1 LIEQRKIDVVS
12 QALVVIALLVALKLG
27 LLPALLA
34 GLLVHELV
42 DATLPRLRRIGLSEH
57 GGKVLT
63 LAVFTISLITLIVLA
78 VLGLRSLLVGQEESL
93 KALLDK
99 MAEILDTARNQLPP
113 GIQAYIPANTE
124 ELQHAASEW
133 LRTHGA
139 ELQQAATTV
148 GLGAVRSVFMI
159 VIAMVIGGLIAVRN
173 HRPDAQRRPLAGAL
187 ADRAAMLAQAFRR
200 VVFAQAQISAL
211 NTLLTAIYLAGVLP
225 LFGIHLPLLK
235 TVIALTFVVGLLPI
249 IGNLVSNTVIVVI
262 SLSVS
267 LYAALAALAFLILIH
282 KLEYFVNARLMGRQI
297 HARAW
302 ELLLAMLV
310 MDAAFGLPGLVAAP
324 IYYGYLK
331 DELAARGLV

>member
-1 LIEQRKIDVVS
+1 LIEQRKVDVAS
-12 QALVVIALLVALKLG
+12 QVLMVLALLGVLWLG

-42 DATLPRLRRIGLSEH
+42 HTALPRLRGLGLSEQS
-57 GGKVLT
+57 GKGLT
-63 LAVFTISLITLIVLA
+63 LGLFVVSLVGLIVLA
-78 VLGLRSLLVGQEESL
+78 SLGLHSLLAGQNESL

-99 MAEILDTARNQLPP
+99 MAEVIDTARNQLPP
-113 GIQAYIPANTE
+113 GIQEYVPANAD
-124 ELQHAASEW
+124 ELQRAASQW

-139 ELQQAATTV
+139 ELQQAGTSF
-148 GLGAVRSVFMI
+148 GLGLVRTIFMI
-159 VIAMVIGGLIAVRN
+159 VIAMVIGGLIAIRDSM
-173 HRPDAQRRPLAGAL
+173 RDEPLRPLARAL
-187 ADRAAMLAQAFRR
+187 ADRAAMLAKAFRQ
-200 VVFAQAQISAL
+200 VVFAQAQISAV
-211 NTLLTAIYLAGVLP
+211 NTLLTGIYLAAVLP

-235 TVIALTFVVGLLPI
+235 TMIAVTFIVGLLPI

-267 LYAALAALAFLILIH
+267 LYAAIAALAFLVLIH

-310 MDAAFGLPGLVAAP
+310 MDAAFGLPGLIAAP
-324 IYYGYLK
+324 IFYGYLK
-331 DELAARGLV
+331 DELAARQLV